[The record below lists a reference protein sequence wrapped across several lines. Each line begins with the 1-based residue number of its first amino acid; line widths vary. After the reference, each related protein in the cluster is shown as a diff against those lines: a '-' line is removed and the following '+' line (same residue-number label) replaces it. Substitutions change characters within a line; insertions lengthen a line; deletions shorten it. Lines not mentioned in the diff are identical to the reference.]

1 MNKKFFIC
9 FLFFSLMYTI
19 YCSEYTTI
27 LKNKLTSLS
36 DQGITSIDKKTVLKF
51 DKDGYLSSVISD
63 DINITINHK
72 GASYDLFFQDNEES
86 WHQRMVHEDD
96 CWRWFNDNK
105 LICNIYYS
113 NSKKYINSDSTNYT
127 IEMQTINNQII
138 INLGTGRKF
147 VLDMNTK
154 NTPVFNNSREISKLK
169 RINNIYTFTDYFDV
183 CYTNYRIEN
192 PPFYLDYSQIAF
204 LVPVLFH
211 IDYNFYPFITSLIN
225 QCYDS
230 VYHSTSYLTESTTT
244 YEPEHLQRKDGLPW
258 ASGNGKGI
266 GDIISIKEF
275 EHENPE
281 TLIIMNGYQDANHPD
296 YYGKN
301 SRVKAL
307 KITNRQTK
315 KSKTIAVSD
324 TKEEQ
329 RFSLKELGKGG
340 EYELEILDVY
350 NGSKYDDLCIQ
361 YLVVE

>member
-1 MNKKFFIC
+1 M
-9 FLFFSLMYTI
+9 
-19 YCSEYTTI
+19 
-27 LKNKLTSLS
+27 
-36 DQGITSIDKKTVLKF
+36 
-51 DKDGYLSSVISD
+51 
-63 DINITINHK
+63 
-72 GASYDLFFQDNEES
+72 
-86 WHQRMVHEDD
+86 
-96 CWRWFNDNK
+96 
-105 LICNIYYS
+105 
-113 NSKKYINSDSTNYT
+113 
-127 IEMQTINNQII
+127 
-138 INLGTGRKF
+138 
-147 VLDMNTK
+147 DMNTK

-281 TLIIMNGYQDANHPD
+281 TLIIMNGYQDVNHPD